1 MTRRFHPLLFLAL
14 LAVAAGC
21 VSTQKRYEKG
31 VRLQAEARY
40 AEAARYY
47 VKVLEKEPDWEDA
60 RARLEAAGGRAIDG
74 FLEEAE
80 RAEEEGRYEAAAEA
94 LDRLDGLRA
103 DAEAVRV
110 PLLMPSGYDAYR
122 AAVTDAALADVLRR
136 AERAEREGDW
146 ADALEAYRR
155 AQSRYALSEGEA
167 ADLDRRQAD
176 VLLRWSEE
184 ELERGR
190 YRAAFDRAGEAVEI
204 VGSEGRVGRAARR
217 LQDAAVVTGTRHVA
231 WLPVAVASSVAD
243 SVSGAL
249 LGDLD
254 GRLQGA
260 VADEASPFLAEADPF
275 RLRRALRRTGFDG
288 QPAPH
293 VMRGPP
299 TARDAATL
307 GRDAGADL
315 VVSVELAVFE
325 REEEV
330 ESERTRSAPF
340 EAGGRGPT
348 SGRRTDRD
356 SASRDTTY
364 AEQHVDVALEAELAY
379 RVVDVQTRRVVA
391 EAGVR
396 ADVEGELRRG
406 RFEGDWR
413 RLDLSEEER
422 ELFEEETWRQGMA
435 ELETELVDRLVERLA
450 GDLHESLLEQVD

>member
-60 RARLEAAGGRAIDG
+60 RARLEAVGGRAIDG

-110 PLLMPSGYDAYR
+110 PLPMPSGYDAYR

-155 AQSRYALSEGEA
+155 AQSQYALSEGEA

-217 LQDAAVVTGTRHVA
+217 LQDAAVVAGTRHVA

-260 VADEASPFLAEADPF
+260 VADEASPFLAERTPSASAAPF
-275 RLRRALRRTGFDG
+275 AERASTDVRPRPATPPPSAAT
-288 QPAPH
+288 PAP
-293 VMRGPP
+293 
-299 TARDAATL
+299 
-307 GRDAGADL
+307 
-315 VVSVELAVFE
+315 
-325 REEEV
+325 
-330 ESERTRSAPF
+330 
-340 EAGGRGPT
+340 T
-348 SGRRTDRD
+348 S
-356 SASRDTTY
+356 S
-364 AEQHVDVALEAELAY
+364 
-379 RVVDVQTRRVVA
+379 
-391 EAGVR
+391 
-396 ADVEGELRRG
+396 
-406 RFEGDWR
+406 
-413 RLDLSEEER
+413 
-422 ELFEEETWRQGMA
+422 
-435 ELETELVDRLVERLA
+435 
-450 GDLHESLLEQVD
+450 